1 MRSGIAPRSQA
12 GLVICLTLLLAPA
25 VSLAQDWPQWRGPN
39 RDGKVTG
46 FNAPASWPKELTE
59 KWKVSVGLGDSTP
72 ALVADKLYVFSVQ
85 GNEET
90 TLCLQAADGKEV
102 WKDHYNPQT
111 TISNAPAR
119 HGQGTR
125 SSPAVAEGKVLTL
138 GFAGILSCLDANS
151 GKVVWRKEFK
161 DFDKPY
167 PRFYAAMSPIIVN
180 GMCVAY
186 VGSETKGGLI
196 AFDLNS
202 GDKKWEWSNEGA
214 GYASPAMMKMD
225 DKTFLVAES
234 AKSLIGVDPADG
246 KLLFQAPFAGSGMA
260 YNAAS
265 PIIDGNTVICTG
277 HGTTAFKVEKKGDGY
292 AATELWNNKDGTQFN
307 TPVLHEGKLYGVLQK
322 GNFFCMD
329 AQTGK
334 TLWTDKGGHGQ
345 FGAIVDA
352 GSVLLAITQKGELTV
367 IEPNDKEFKAIATYK
382 VSDGETYAHPVV
394 AGNRIYIKDKDSL
407 KLMTVGGPTAS

>member
-1 MRSGIAPRSQA
+1 MRSGINLCFRS
-12 GLVICLTLLLAPA
+12 VIFITLLIGP
-25 VSLAQDWPQWRGPN
+25 VTTLAQDWPQWRGPN

-46 FNAPASWPKELTE
+46 FNAPATWPKNLTE
-59 KWKVSVGLGDSTP
+59 KWKVVVGLGDSTP
-72 ALVADKLYVFSVQ
+72 ALVGDKLYVFAVQ
-85 GNEET
+85 NNEET
-90 TLCLQAADGKEV
+90 TLCLQAADGKEI
-102 WKDHYNPQT
+102 WKDTYAPKT
-111 TISNAPAR
+111 AISGAPAR

-125 SSPAVAEGKVLTL
+125 SSPAVAEGKVVTL
-138 GFAGILSCLDANS
+138 GFGGILSCLDATS

-186 VGSETKGGLI
+186 VGSENKGGLI

-202 GDKKWEWSNEGA
+202 GDKKWEWSNEGV
-214 GYASPAMMKMD
+214 GYASPSMMKLD
-225 DKTFLVAES
+225 GKTVLVAES
-234 AKSLIGVDPADG
+234 VKSLIGVDPTDG
-246 KLLFQAPFAGSGMA
+246 KLLFQAPFAGGGGMA

-265 PIIDGNTVICTG
+265 PIIDGNTIVCTG
-277 HGTTAFKVEKKGDGY
+277 HGTTAFKVEKKGDAY

-307 TPVLHEGKLYGVLQK
+307 TPVLHDGKLYGVLQR

-329 AQTGK
+329 AQSGK

-352 GSVLLAITQKGELTV
+352 GSVLLAITQKGEMTV
-367 IEPNDKEFKAIATYK
+367 IQPDDKEFKAIATYK
-382 VSDGETYAHPVV
+382 ISDGETFAHPVL

-407 KLMTVGGPTAS
+407 KLMSVEGQTAS

>member
-1 MRSGIAPRSQA
+1 MRSGRTLIRYGS
-12 GLVICLTLLLAPA
+12 VICITSFLASA
-25 VSLAQDWPQWRGPN
+25 VTLAQDWPQWRGPN

-46 FNAPASWPKELTE
+46 FNAPATWPKNLTE
-59 KWKVSVGLGDSTP
+59 KWKVVVGLGDSTP
-72 ALVADKLYVFSVQ
+72 ALVGDKLYVFAVQ
-85 GNEET
+85 NNEET
-90 TLCLQAADGKEV
+90 TLCLQAADGKEI
-102 WKDHYNPQT
+102 WKDTYAPKT
-111 TISNAPAR
+111 AISGAPAR

-125 SSPAVAEGKVLTL
+125 SSPAVAEGKVVTL
-138 GFAGILSCLDANS
+138 GFGGILSCLDATS

-186 VGSETKGGLI
+186 VGSENKGGLI

-202 GDKKWEWSNEGA
+202 GDKKWEWSNEGV
-214 GYASPAMMKMD
+214 GYASPSMMKLD
-225 DKTFLVAES
+225 GKTVLVAES
-234 AKSLIGVDPADG
+234 VKSLIGVDPTDG
-246 KLLFQAPFAGSGMA
+246 KLLFQAPFAGGGGMA

-265 PIIDGNTVICTG
+265 PIIDGNTIVCTG
-277 HGTTAFKVEKKGDGY
+277 HGTTAFKVEKKGDAY

-307 TPVLHEGKLYGVLQK
+307 TPVLHDGKLYGVLQR

-329 AQTGK
+329 APSGK

-352 GSVLLAITQKGELTV
+352 GSVLLAITQKGEMTV
-367 IEPNDKEFKAIATYK
+367 IQPDDKEFKAIATYK
-382 VSDGETYAHPVV
+382 ISDGETFAHPVL

-407 KLMTVGGPTAS
+407 KLMSVEGQTAS